1 MQPGFFDLEDR
12 HQQLEKLGDPLPTL
26 SALVDWE
33 GFRPLL
39 NRVHEK
45 KRKSAAGRKPYDVV
59 LMLKIL
65 FLQSF
70 YGLGDD
76 QTEYQIRDRH
86 SFCRF
91 LNLSPEGKVP
101 DAKTIWLFRE
111 ALKTEDLIDEMFA
124 ELDQQIWAAG
134 YRSRKGQ
141 IVDASLIAAPRQRN
155 SRDEN
160 AKIKQGETP
169 EEWEENPAKLRQKD
183 VDARWTKKNGENHY
197 GYKNH
202 ISIDNKYKL
211 IRHFEVTSAAVHDS
225 QMFEFMID
233 ESNTAKDIWADSAYR
248 SRSTEAWLKEDGY
261 RSHIHTKGQAGK
273 PLSEAQQRANKKR
286 SSVRVRVEHVFA
298 AHKQMAGDF
307 VRTIGHARARV
318 KLGMINMAYN
328 IKRWN
333 TLEQANA

>member
-1 MQPGFFDLEDR
+1 MQPGFFDLESR
-12 HQQLEKLGDPLPTL
+12 HQQLEELGDPLVKL
-26 SALVDWE
+26 SELVDWD

-39 NRVHEK
+39 SRVREK
-45 KRKSAAGRKPYDVV
+45 DRKSAAGRRPYDVV
-59 LMLKIL
+59 LMFKIL

-76 QTEYQIRDRH
+76 QTEYQIRDRY

-91 LNLSPEGKVP
+91 LGLTPEGKVP

-111 ALKTEDLIDEMFA
+111 ALKEEELIDELFSQ
-124 ELDQQIWAAG
+124 LNQQISAAG

-155 SRDEN
+155 SREEN
-160 AKIKQGETP
+160 AKIKQGEVP
-169 EEWEENPAKLRQKD
+169 QEWKDQPAKLCQKD

-202 ISIDNKYKL
+202 ISIDNQHKL
-211 IRHFEVTSAAVHDS
+211 IRHFEVTSAEVHDS
-225 QMFEFMID
+225 RVFEYLID
-233 ESNTAKDIWADSAYR
+233 EYNTSRAIWADSAYR
-248 SRSTEAWLKEDGY
+248 SRSTEAWLTEEGY
-261 RSHIHTKGQAGK
+261 RSHIHTKGRAGK

-298 AHKQMAGDF
+298 SHKQMAGDY
-307 VRTIGHARARV
+307 VRTIGHARARL
-318 KLGMINMAYN
+318 KLGLINMAYN
-328 IKRWN
+328 MKRWSY
-333 TLEQANA
+333 LEQAGA